1 MYNFIIV
8 DDEELIR
15 KGTLKKI
22 DKLNLPIT
30 CVGEAT
36 NGFEAMELL
45 QKNTSH
51 FIITDM
57 DMPLMDGS
65 QLLDNII
72 RSYPNIK
79 VIIISGFENFSY
91 AQKAIQAKAVSY
103 ILKPFSKETLC
114 SALEQILEAL
124 HQEEKQL
131 TNPMAETELTLLSHF
146 IIGNITFSKILPQTI
161 LSLTDKKLTLATI
174 YFKKTI
180 NWNSVTIPYT
190 MLLHPQN
197 DKMAFLLLEEGV
209 SELALPFP
217 SNSYLCGIS
226 REFNHPS
233 QLHEAYTQTI
243 AALNKRR
250 FLDEMPLFYYQKDTS
265 SREIIFDN
273 IDEILFFIESG
284 NSQQLKNQLTTLFH
298 GMITSH
304 HMTLNELKKF
314 GLYII
319 EQTKGMLNS
328 RFNFSTNYT
337 LPIIDKT
344 VQETI
349 FSFNELI
356 EYFLVFLSNIAE
368 SMRNEKI
375 YASQDTIENVKK
387 YILKNYDKNIKLD
400 FLSDIFFLNS
410 TYLSTLFKERTGQKY
425 IDFLNSVRIENAKEL
440 LKKSE
445 RKISHISKAVGYDNP
460 KYFFRVFK
468 KYTGLS
474 PEQYKKQVQSKVN
487 PL

>member
-22 DKLNLPIT
+22 DKLQLPIT

-36 NGFEAMELL
+36 NGLEAMEIL
-45 QKNTSH
+45 KKHTPH

-72 RSYPNIK
+72 RNYQNIK

-114 SALEQILEAL
+114 LALEQILEAL

-146 IIGNITFSKILPQTI
+146 IMGNITFSKILPQTI

-174 YFKKTI
+174 YYKKPI
-180 NWNSVTIPYT
+180 NWNSVTTPFT
-190 MLLHPQN
+190 MLQNPQHE
-197 DKMAFLLLEEGV
+197 KMAFLLLEEGV
-209 SELALPFP
+209 SDLNLPFP
-217 SNSYLCGIS
+217 SNDYLCGFS
-226 REFNHPS
+226 KEFNHPS

-243 AALNKRR
+243 AALNKMR
-250 FLDEMPLFYYQKDTS
+250 LVDEMPLYYYQKETS

-284 NSQQLKNQLTTLFH
+284 NSQQLKNRLTTLFH
-298 GMITSH
+298 EMITSH

-314 GLYII
+314 GLHII

-344 VQETI
+344 VEESI
-349 FSFNELI
+349 FSFNEVI

-425 IDFLNSVRIENAKEL
+425 IDFLNSVRIEKAKEL

-445 RKISHISKAVGYDNP
+445 RKISHISKSVGYDNP

-487 PL
+487 P

>member
-22 DKLNLPIT
+22 DKLQLPIT

-36 NGFEAMELL
+36 NGLEAMEIL
-45 QKNTSH
+45 KKHTPH

-72 RSYPNIK
+72 RNYQNIK

-114 SALEQILEAL
+114 LALEQILEAL

-174 YFKKTI
+174 YYKKPI
-180 NWNSVTIPYT
+180 NWNSVTTPFT
-190 MLLHPQN
+190 MLQNPQHE
-197 DKMAFLLLEEGV
+197 KMAFLLLEEGV
-209 SELALPFP
+209 SDLNLPFP
-217 SNSYLCGIS
+217 SNDYLCGFS
-226 REFNHPS
+226 KEFNHPS

-243 AALNKRR
+243 AALNKMR
-250 FLDEMPLFYYQKDTS
+250 LVDEMPLYYYQKETS

-284 NSQQLKNQLTTLFH
+284 NSQQLKNRLTTLFH
-298 GMITSH
+298 EMITSH

-314 GLYII
+314 GLHII

-344 VQETI
+344 VEESI
-349 FSFNELI
+349 FSFNEVI

-425 IDFLNSVRIENAKEL
+425 IDFLNSVRIEKAKEL

-445 RKISHISKAVGYDNP
+445 RKISHISKSVGYDNP

-487 PL
+487 P